1 MKTLYNDME
10 YLNWF
15 INGMLSDSRE
25 INVGCL
31 RRFAEWQEY
40 GDDLYTCILAQDDD
54 ICPKGKVAI
63 VEWESE
69 ASEEIRTL
77 ALYDPAFFCKHL
89 EVACEKTAQKYPED
103 REPMKQSLA
112 KIRHDLNLD

>member
-1 MKTLYNDME
+1 MRTLNNDME
-10 YLNWF
+10 YLDFF
-15 INGMLSDSRE
+15 IRAMLSYSRR
-25 INVGCL
+25 VKPGRL

-89 EVACEKTAQKYPED
+89 EAACEKTAQKYPED
-103 REPMKQSLA
+103 RKSMEQSLA

>member
-1 MKTLYNDME
+1 MKTLSNDME
-10 YLNWF
+10 YLHRF
-15 INGMLSDSRE
+15 IYGMLSDSRE
-25 INVGCL
+25 ITVGCL

-89 EVACEKTAQKYPED
+89 EAACEKTAQKYPED
-103 REPMKQSLA
+103 REPMEQSLA